1 MSDSEPPAA
10 DANDNLAFKRF
21 MVLNLIRI
29 CGVLIVC
36 TGIAIQERLIALPP
50 ILAYVLVIAGFL
62 IFFFLPNRIAKG
74 WRSEEQ

>member
-1 MSDSEPPAA
+1 VSDPENPNT
-10 DANDNLAFKRF
+10 DAHDTLAFKRF